1 MTNVTSGARAKS
13 AVPVRGA
20 PLLRLI
26 RPRQWVKNAF
36 VLAPL
41 LFSGQLLARD
51 AVLHAVTALVVFCA
65 LASAVYVFNDMVDV
79 DADRAHPTKRNR
91 PIAAGDVS
99 MGQARMLAVLLGLG
113 GIALAFT
120 VTRSLGVVALSYL
133 LLNVAY
139 SLRLKHV
146 VLLDVFCIATFFV
159 QRLVAGS
166 VAIGVQASVWLIL
179 CGGLL
184 ALFLGFAKRRHELV
198 TLGTASAEHRNV
210 LARYSTPFL
219 DQVSSII
226 LAVTVVCY
234 IMYTLDSETARLG
247 GPMLTYS
254 AGFVLF
260 GVLRYLHLIHTR
272 ADGNPTDVLL
282 TDRTLL
288 VTSLSWAAYC
298 ALVLYRPF

>member
-1 MTNVTSGARAKS
+1 MLQ
-13 AVPVRGA
+13 
-20 PLLRLI
+20 LL

-41 LFSGQLLARD
+41 LFSGQLLIPG
-51 AVLHAVTALVVFCA
+51 AVLRATFALVLFCA
-65 LASAVYVFNDMVDV
+65 LASAVYVFNDIVDV

-91 PIAAGDVS
+91 PIAAGLVS
-99 MGQARMLAVLLGLG
+99 VGQARVTAAVLAVSGLSIAFALG
-113 GIALAFT
+113 
-120 VTRSLGVVALSYL
+120 RSLGLVALSYL
-133 LLNVAY
+133 LLNIAY
-139 SLRLKHV
+139 SLRLKHM
-146 VLLDVFCIATFFV
+146 VLLDVFSIATFFV
-159 QRLVAGS
+159 LRLVAGS
-166 VAIGVQASVWLIL
+166 VAIEVTASVWLIL

-198 TLGTASAEHRNV
+198 LLGPASASHRGV

-226 LAVTVVCY
+226 LAVTIVCY
-234 IMYTLDSETARLG
+234 IMYTLDSATARLG

-282 TDRTLL
+282 TDRALL
-288 VTSLSWAAYC
+288 ITSLSWALYC
-298 ALVLYRPF
+298 AAVLYRPF